1 MYLSRSSVP
10 NLFRSN
16 RQDLTTGRA
25 CSVWGRGDQSPE
37 FSKASIDAV
46 CIINNLAKHPVSRKA
61 LVDAGFLDGLIR
73 LVSFSEH
80 TLFSLSGL
88 EKGEVGLLPCA
99 PHIMAPHIPKRA
111 SLGQG
116 TWGSFLD
123 VFHPLLLRE
132 QDEVVF
138 VASAMAAARL
148 CPEERIA

>member
-1 MYLSRSSVP
+1 
-10 NLFRSN
+10 
-16 RQDLTTGRA
+16 
-25 CSVWGRGDQSPE
+25 VWGRGDQSPE

-99 PHIMAPHIPKRA
+99 PHIMAPHIPNRA
-111 SLGQG
+111 SLGQS
-116 TWGSFLD
+116 TWDSFLD
-123 VFHPLLLRE
+123 VFHPLLL
-132 QDEVVF
+132 
-138 VASAMAAARL
+138 
-148 CPEERIA
+148 